1 LSIQFSIFKHKKI
14 HSGGSFFILNLTF
27 FCLICIGF
35 IYLFSTSSTPQN
47 QIQCISFKNTGVLCP
62 TCGFTR
68 SFSHFILFDF
78 KGGILINDSSIYF
91 FIFLFYIFFSRLLWI
106 LIFLFKKNK
115 VVNKYFFL
123 IDLGIILIS
132 FFTSIFKIYF

>member
-1 LSIQFSIFKHKKI
+1 MFKLNKI

-27 FCLICIGF
+27 FCLICIGL
-35 IYLFSTSSTPQN
+35 IYFLSSSTPQN
-47 QIQCISFKNTGVLCP
+47 QIQCISLKNSGNLCP

-78 KGGILINDSSIYF
+78 KGGIRFNEASIYF

-115 VVNKYFFL
+115 DVNKYLLF

-132 FFTSIFKIYF
+132 FFTSIVNIYF